1 MDMTNK
7 LEVSIEIIIHAT
19 EDRKTI
25 LDAFEK
31 IFEIKEEEFS
41 KKNLTGH
48 FENPIILLNA
58 KITKKKAEN
67 FIKKLVMK
75 IPKSLLDELIGDLEN
90 RIQNSTLHV
99 RLAKQ
104 DLIQGIVN
112 LQEKDVIKLKI
123 FMPIYQKKNTLKNY
137 AELLTVSN

>member
-1 MDMTNK
+1 MANK
-7 LEVSIEIIIHAT
+7 LEVTVEIIVHAT
-19 EDRKTI
+19 EDIKTI

-31 IFEIKEEEFS
+31 LFEIKEEGFS

-48 FENPIILLNA
+48 FENPITLLNA
-58 KITKKKAEN
+58 KITKTMAEN

-75 IPKSLLDELIGDLEN
+75 IPKGQLDELIGDLEN
-90 RIQNSTLHV
+90 RIQNSALHV
-99 RLAKQ
+99 RLGKQ
-104 DLIQGIVN
+104 DLIQGMVS

-137 AELLTVSN
+137 ADLLTVSN

>member
-1 MDMTNK
+1 MANK
-7 LEVSIEIIIHAT
+7 LEVTVEIIVHAT
-19 EDRKTI
+19 EDLKTI

-31 IFEIKEEEFS
+31 LFEVKEEGFS

-48 FENPIILLNA
+48 FENPITLLNA
-58 KITKKKAEN
+58 KITKTKAEN

-75 IPKSLLDELIGDLEN
+75 IPKGQLDELIGDLEN
-90 RIQNSTLHV
+90 RIQNSALHV
-99 RLAKQ
+99 RLGKQ
-104 DLIQGIVN
+104 DLIQGMVS

-137 AELLTVSN
+137 AHLLTVSN

>member
-1 MDMTNK
+1 MANK
-7 LEVSIEIIIHAT
+7 LEVTVEIIVHAT
-19 EDRKTI
+19 EDLKTI

-31 IFEIKEEEFS
+31 LFEVKEEGFS

-48 FENPIILLNA
+48 FENPITMLNA
-58 KITKKKAEN
+58 KITKTKAKN

-75 IPKSLLDELIGDLEN
+75 IPKGQLDELIGDLEN
-90 RIQNSTLHV
+90 RIQNSSLHV
-99 RLAKQ
+99 RLGKQ
-104 DLIQGIVN
+104 DLIQGGVS

-137 AELLTVSN
+137 AHLLTVSN

>member
-1 MDMTNK
+1 MANK
-7 LEVSIEIIIHAT
+7 LEVTVEIIVHAT
-19 EDRKTI
+19 EDLKTI

-31 IFEIKEEEFS
+31 LFEVKEEGFS

-48 FENPIILLNA
+48 FENPITMLNA
-58 KITKKKAEN
+58 KITKTKAEN

-75 IPKSLLDELIGDLEN
+75 IPKGQLDELIGDLEN
-90 RIQNSTLHV
+90 RIQNSSLHV
-99 RLAKQ
+99 RLGKQ
-104 DLIQGIVN
+104 DLIQGVVS

-137 AELLTVSN
+137 ANLLTVSN

>member
-1 MDMTNK
+1 MANK
-7 LEVSIEIIIHAT
+7 LEVTVEIIVHAT
-19 EDRKTI
+19 EDLKTI

-31 IFEIKEEEFS
+31 LFEIKEEGFS

-48 FENPIILLNA
+48 FENPITLLNA
-58 KITKKKAEN
+58 KITKTKAEN

-75 IPKSLLDELIGDLEN
+75 IPKGQLDELIGDLEN
-90 RIQNSTLHV
+90 RIQNSALHV
-99 RLAKQ
+99 RLGKQ
-104 DLIQGIVN
+104 DLIQGMVS

-137 AELLTVSN
+137 AHLLTVSN

>member
-1 MDMTNK
+1 MANK
-7 LEVSIEIIIHAT
+7 LEVTVEIIVHAT
-19 EDRKTI
+19 EDLKTI

-31 IFEIKEEEFS
+31 LFEVKEEGFS

-48 FENPIILLNA
+48 FENPITMLNA
-58 KITKKKAEN
+58 KITKTKAEN

-75 IPKSLLDELIGDLEN
+75 IPKGQLDELIGDLEN
-90 RIQNSTLHV
+90 RIQNSSLHV
-99 RLAKQ
+99 RLGKQ
-104 DLIQGIVN
+104 DLIQGMVS

-137 AELLTVSN
+137 AHLLTVSN

>member
-1 MDMTNK
+1 MANK
-7 LEVSIEIIIHAT
+7 LEVTVEIIVHAT
-19 EDRKTI
+19 EDLKTI

-31 IFEIKEEEFS
+31 LFEVKEEGFS

-48 FENPIILLNA
+48 FENPITMLNA
-58 KITKKKAEN
+58 KITKTKAEN

-75 IPKSLLDELIGDLEN
+75 IPKGQLDELIGDLEN
-90 RIQNSTLHV
+90 RIQNSSLHV
-99 RLAKQ
+99 RLGKQ
-104 DLIQGIVN
+104 DLIQGGVS

-137 AELLTVSN
+137 AHLLTVSN

>member
-1 MDMTNK
+1 MANK
-7 LEVSIEIIIHAT
+7 LEVTVEIIVHAT
-19 EDRKTI
+19 EDLKTI

-31 IFEIKEEEFS
+31 LFEIKEEGFS

-48 FENPIILLNA
+48 FENPITMLNA
-58 KITKKKAEN
+58 KITKTKAEN

-75 IPKSLLDELIGDLEN
+75 IPKGQLDELIGDLEN
-90 RIQNSTLHV
+90 RIQNSALHV
-99 RLAKQ
+99 RLGKQ
-104 DLIQGIVN
+104 DLIQGMVS

-137 AELLTVSN
+137 AHLLTVSN

>member
-1 MDMTNK
+1 MANK
-7 LEVSIEIIIHAT
+7 LEVTVEIIVHAT
-19 EDRKTI
+19 EDIKTI

-31 IFEIKEEEFS
+31 LFEIKEEGFS

-48 FENPIILLNA
+48 FENPITLLNA
-58 KITKKKAEN
+58 KITKTKAEN

-75 IPKSLLDELIGDLEN
+75 IPKGQLDELIGDLEN
-90 RIQNSTLHV
+90 RIQNSALHV
-99 RLAKQ
+99 RLGKQ
-104 DLIQGIVN
+104 DLIQGMVS

-137 AELLTVSN
+137 ADLLKVSN

>member
-1 MDMTNK
+1 MANK
-7 LEVSIEIIIHAT
+7 LEVTVEIIVHAT
-19 EDRKTI
+19 EDIKTI

-31 IFEIKEEEFS
+31 LFEIKEEGFS

-48 FENPIILLNA
+48 FENPITLLNA
-58 KITKKKAEN
+58 KITKTKAEN

-75 IPKSLLDELIGDLEN
+75 IPKGQLDELIGDLEN
-90 RIQNSTLHV
+90 RIQNSALHV
-99 RLAKQ
+99 RLGKQ
-104 DLIQGIVN
+104 DLIQGMVS

-137 AELLTVSN
+137 ADLLTVSN

>member
-1 MDMTNK
+1 MVNK
-7 LEVSIEIIIHAT
+7 LKVTVEIIVHAT
-19 EDRKTI
+19 EDLKTI

-31 IFEIKEEEFS
+31 LFEVKEEGFS

-48 FENPIILLNA
+48 FENPITMLNA
-58 KITKKKAEN
+58 KITKTKAEN

-75 IPKSLLDELIGDLEN
+75 IPKGQLDELIGDLEN
-90 RIQNSTLHV
+90 RIQNSSLHV
-99 RLAKQ
+99 RLGKQ
-104 DLIQGIVN
+104 DLIQGVVS

-137 AELLTVSN
+137 AHLLTVSN

>member
-1 MDMTNK
+1 MANK
-7 LEVSIEIIIHAT
+7 LEVTVEIIVHAT
-19 EDRKTI
+19 EDLKTI

-31 IFEIKEEEFS
+31 LFEVKEEGFS

-48 FENPIILLNA
+48 FENPITMLNA
-58 KITKKKAEN
+58 KITKTKAEN

-75 IPKSLLDELIGDLEN
+75 IPKGQLDELIGDLEN
-90 RIQNSTLHV
+90 RIQNSSLHV
-99 RLAKQ
+99 RLGKQ
-104 DLIQGIVN
+104 DLIQGVVS

-137 AELLTVSN
+137 AHLLTVPN